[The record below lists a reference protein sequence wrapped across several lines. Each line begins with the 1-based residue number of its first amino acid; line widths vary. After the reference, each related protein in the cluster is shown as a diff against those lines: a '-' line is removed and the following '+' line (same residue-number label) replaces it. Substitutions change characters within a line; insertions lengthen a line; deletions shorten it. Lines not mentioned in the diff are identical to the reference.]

1 MGAPAFVKAV
11 GRDSKPGEPV
21 PGRVARA
28 AGSRA
33 PKQHRHLLSIAL
45 LALGGCCAGA
55 EMAAAQAKL
64 DPAPTAWTAKEFKK
78 NIEART
84 NLSGAACTSKT
95 PPLNSCVIVN
105 DEKKYAQFFSIDGT
119 TLNPGNVIRLVD
131 DGVKGDPDAEGAAY
145 DNGFFYITGSH
156 GRGRNHPEKD
166 STPSYMIFRFPVD
179 KVSGQPTFEV
189 SEDKV
194 VGVEPSLRL
203 RAAIKDKLFFVY
215 DQPLGCNGAN
225 IEGIAVKDGRMYL
238 GFRGPSIDGLAFILS
253 VDANAVFTESQPL
266 GQDLKQLKLG
276 VDAGIR
282 DLASVEGGVLVLSG
296 PVNDQAVTPSVF
308 LWNEKTEA
316 LKKLAELAIPEQL
329 KGHKA
334 ETLLVL
340 KDAAGEPWR
349 VLVMFDGPE
358 NGGPTEYLIPR

>member
-1 MGAPAFVKAV
+1 MAPGFVKAV
-11 GRDSKPGEPV
+11 GRDCKRSKPV
-21 PGRVARA
+21 PGRFARA

-33 PKQHRHLLSIAL
+33 QRRHLLSIVL
-45 LALGGCCAGA
+45 LALGGSCAGA

-64 DPAPTAWTAKEFKK
+64 DPAPTTWTLKEDFKK

-84 NLSGAACTSKT
+84 NLSGAACTTKT

-105 DEKKYAQFFSIDGT
+105 DEKKYAQFFSVDGT
-119 TLNPGNVIRLVD
+119 TIQPGKVIRLVD
-131 DGVKGDPDAEGAAY
+131 EGAKGDPDAEGAAY

-156 GRGRNHPEKD
+156 GRSRNHPEKN
-166 STPSYMIFRFPVD
+166 SAPSYVVFRFPVD

-238 GFRGPSIDGLAFILS
+238 GFRGPSVDDSAFILS
-253 VDANAVFTESQPL
+253 VDANAVFTDGQPL

-276 VDAGIR
+276 GDTGIR
-282 DLASVEGGVLVLSG
+282 DLASVEGGLLVLSG
-296 PVNDQAVTPSVF
+296 PVNDQAVAPAVF

-316 LKKLAELAIPEQL
+316 LKKLGELAIPEPL
-329 KGHKA
+329 KGFKA

-340 KDAAGEPWR
+340 KDAGGEPWR